1 MTYDIGDPGPGLGQ
15 VQQSGGVKL
24 VNRNKHKNAESFPIS
39 DCYLVLKTPFFIF
52 FFQIEQ
58 TQSAFLITL
67 NQNQTLKRKLLH
79 LFTNNLDR
87 VNVYRKMTKKQCFV
101 GCRHNYKWK
110 EKGL

>member
-1 MTYDIGDPGPGLGQ
+1 MTYDIGNPGLGQ

-67 NQNQTLKRKLLH
+67 NQSQTLKQKLLH